1 MTDKKWTFALL
12 LATIAVAGVFAS
24 GDKDED
30 VRGNRGPRMEDME
43 TDTYKGTFTM
53 AESLYPALITDA
65 GETWYLM
72 IPFNME
78 ENSIPEDGAEIIVEA
93 ALSRQ
98 SPEHL
103 MVVSAIVDGE
113 ELELE
118 FPDEGER
125 GGKGMKGGG
134 PQGGP
139 PPERS

>member
-24 GDKDED
+24 GDKEED
-30 VRGNRGPRMEDME
+30 VRERGPRMEDLE
-43 TDTYKGTFTM
+43 TDTYTGTFTM
-53 AESLYPALITDA
+53 EDSLYPALITDA
-65 GETWYLM
+65 GDTWYLM
-72 IPFNME
+72 IPFKME
-78 ENSIPEDGAEIIVEA
+78 ENNIPEEGAEITVEA
-93 ALSRQ
+93 AESPR

-118 FPDEGER
+118 FPEEGER

-134 PQGGP
+134 PPGQNP
-139 PPERS
+139 PGRS